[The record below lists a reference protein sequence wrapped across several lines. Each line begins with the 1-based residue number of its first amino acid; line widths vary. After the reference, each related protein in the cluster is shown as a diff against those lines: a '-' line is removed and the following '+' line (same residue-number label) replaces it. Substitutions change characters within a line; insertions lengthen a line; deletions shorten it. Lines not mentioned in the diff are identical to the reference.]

1 VNAVVPSDQCCAD
14 AEKLRAGFAHRP
26 RRNEII
32 KIMVLLHSAVG
43 LGWQSPPKGTSLK
56 TLGEAEEQG
65 FILIRG
71 EFQKRQFRLTE
82 KGAEHVDLDRR
93 RLEARRS

>member
-1 VNAVVPSDQCCAD
+1 
-14 AEKLRAGFAHRP
+14 
-26 RRNEII
+26 
-32 KIMVLLHSAVG
+32 MVLLHAAVG
-43 LGWQSPPKGTSLK
+43 MGWQSPPKGTSLK

-71 EFQKRQFRLTE
+71 EFQKRQFRLTK